1 MLQPVIPVDHV
12 VGPGFRIVFMS
23 VLVPLD
29 LVWRYSSEV
38 VSACGLPSEG
48 IIKAQTQVPV

>member
-1 MLQPVIPVDHV
+1 
-12 VGPGFRIVFMS
+12 MS

-38 VSACGLPSEG
+38 VSAFGLPSEG